1 MNRFGMWFANLMR
14 GRYGTDNLNRFL
26 LIVAFVLIIIDMF
39 LRWRLLHLLTVVLLI
54 YIYCRMFSRN
64 INARYRENQKFL
76 QFAARFRKGR
86 SGGGYGSYGGYSG
99 GTSGNA
105 SGFGGAGKAK
115 DKTHKILRCPG
126 CGEKLRVPKGAG
138 KINISCPHCG
148 TKFVKKV

>member
-99 GTSGNA
+99 G
-105 SGFGGAGKAK
+105 AGKTK

>member
-99 GTSGNA
+99 G
-105 SGFGGAGKAK
+105 AGKTK

-138 KINISCPHCG
+138 TINISCPHCG